1 MKLVLVLKG
10 VVCLSLRVAAGYSF
24 VRLSGAFYHARKKDS
39 MSFATVLGFCFGIS
53 YLLLELMNHQSLML
67 RQVALLEDP
76 SRLQKKCPFFSTET
90 RNQSSS
96 GLLAGKGEE
105 VRKLKKILP
114 RVSKIH
120 PSIQH
125 FGFIR
130 RTIERS
136 IEVHPSQPKYE

>member
-105 VRKLKKILP
+105 VRKLKKKC
-114 RVSKIH
+114 RVFQK
-120 PSIQH
+120 
-125 FGFIR
+125 FIPLFN
-130 RTIERS
+130 TLGLSE
-136 IEVHPSQPKYE
+136 EQ